1 MSEISQHNQLV
12 LVVDDLPQNI
22 EVLGNILSNRGL
34 KIAVA
39 MNGQQAINLAIK
51 RKPDLILL
59 DISMPEMDGFEVCKI
74 LKENSE
80 TKEIPII
87 FLTAKTETD
96 DIVKGFELGAVDHI
110 TKPFKTSELL
120 ARVKTHLELKRSRD
134 LIMKQI
140 SQLEK
145 LIEDRDKFLSVIS
158 HDLRGPFTGFLGL
171 TKFLSENIESFS
183 QEEIKE
189 VALELYNSL
198 LRQYQLLENLLDWS
212 KIQIGKIKINKQKID
227 ISEIVN
233 NKIELFQTS
242 AKSKNLQLIN
252 EIQVNTYAYAD
263 SIMISTVIHN
273 LISNA
278 IKFTKEGGKV
288 TISSSQKDNFL
299 EIAVSDTGIGIKK
312 ENIDKL
318 FQESIGFS
326 TPGTNYEK
334 GSGLG
339 LLIAK
344 EMIELNG
351 GKIRVESTE
360 NVGTTFFITIPTEN
374 NKN

>member
-1 MSEISQHNQLV
+1 MSEITQHNQLV
-12 LVVDDLPQNI
+12 LIVDDLPQNI
-22 EVLGNILSNRGL
+22 EVLGNILSNRGV

-59 DISMPEMDGFEVCKI
+59 DVAMPEMDGFEVCKK

-96 DIVKGFELGAVDHI
+96 DIVKGFELGAVDYI

-134 LIMKQI
+134 LITKQI

-145 LIEDRDKFLSVIS
+145 LIEDRDKFISVIS

-171 TKFLSENIESFS
+171 TKILSENIESFS

-189 VALELYNSL
+189 VSLELYNSL

-212 KIQIGKIKINKQKID
+212 KIQIGKVKINKQKID
-227 ISEIVN
+227 ITEIIN
-233 NKIELFQTS
+233 NKIELFQIS
-242 AKSKNLQLIN
+242 AKRKNLQLIN
-252 EIQVNTYAYAD
+252 KIQANVYAYAD
-263 SIMISTVIHN
+263 LMMISTVIHN

-326 TPGTNYEK
+326 TPGTDYEK

-360 NVGTTFFITIPTEN
+360 NVGTTFYITIPTEN
-374 NKN
+374 N